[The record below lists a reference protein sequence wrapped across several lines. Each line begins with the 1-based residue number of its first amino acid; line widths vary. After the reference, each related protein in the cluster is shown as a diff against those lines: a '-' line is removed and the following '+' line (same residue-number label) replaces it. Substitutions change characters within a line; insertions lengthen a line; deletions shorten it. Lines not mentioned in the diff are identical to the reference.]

1 MKRWIGAVEVFLLL
15 AACALHGAKAGHYA
29 DFYPLNG
36 TFQNFNPVRRLLDG
50 QVPYRDFV
58 DYLGLGHL
66 YGGGVCTAL
75 LGGDYRASLTAF
87 SFLTIL
93 SLAFT
98 LAVIGGVILREKT
111 AALVFSSVFLFVLL
125 IRPSLF
131 LRVPG
136 VTETIASAAAGAL
149 RTGNSARFVRG
160 MILPLSCFMLLG
172 VFNVAGRMRSAQKGF
187 AAVCGAALVS
197 GFSFVWSNDYGIS
210 CWVCIAV
217 MTFWIILART
227 RDMGRALLG
236 AGVETALSLAGI
248 YVCIQIVTLGHFPQW
263 AESVLGTG
271 GYQAWYFNSAKS
283 YYLYD
288 VDVSPAVAAQA
299 LVCLLYLAKLFA
311 ESGNREAILRYG
323 IPAFANMTGFCAVN
337 EYKLLSGN
345 NSREMALSILLI
357 TYFFEVCNF
366 IRSRLKKNCI
376 EGILLTGTMTVGGL
390 WISFTL
396 KNEMVFWR
404 QTDKDGTYIAQMGG
418 NMTAL
423 YPDLEE
429 ASDFLNKEPFFA
441 TYASAQEVMEDTYQP
456 SGVDYI
462 IHVLGD
468 KPREEY
474 LKAFREED
482 FRYAATMKEEY
493 TLWEFWVQRANW
505 FFYRELY
512 GNWHPVYANTY
523 EMYWERNGRED
534 NRAGSGCSISVEDM
548 DNGAKKIAVRTDR
561 DINGIADLYVEY
573 HVQKNGG
580 PGSWLL
586 FQSMVRVQNTGTV
599 YTVGSEW
606 YESNYLRP
614 SGGEYIPV
622 PVTDGYG
629 EVILSSC
636 PEGDTSLEIHETL
649 CRDIFTV
656 TFDYVEVQDIAAIEG
671 ETAFCVKRVP
681 RAEKAVE
688 NARYAVVDGRSYGID
703 EIKSD
708 DDYLYLLFTDESMV
722 TDREGKLPGGGNMI
736 RIVR

>member
-1 MKRWIGAVEVFLLL
+1 M
-15 AACALHGAKAGHYA
+15 
-29 DFYPLNG
+29 
-36 TFQNFNPVRRLLDG
+36 
-50 QVPYRDFV
+50 
-58 DYLGLGHL
+58 
-66 YGGGVCTAL
+66 
-75 LGGDYRASLTAF
+75 
-87 SFLTIL
+87 
-93 SLAFT
+93 
-98 LAVIGGVILREKT
+98 
-111 AALVFSSVFLFVLL
+111 
-125 IRPSLF
+125 
-131 LRVPG
+131 
-136 VTETIASAAAGAL
+136 
-149 RTGNSARFVRG
+149 
-160 MILPLSCFMLLG
+160 
-172 VFNVAGRMRSAQKGF
+172 
-187 AAVCGAALVS
+187 
-197 GFSFVWSNDYGIS
+197 
-210 CWVCIAV
+210 
-217 MTFWIILART
+217 
-227 RDMGRALLG
+227 
-236 AGVETALSLAGI
+236 
-248 YVCIQIVTLGHFPQW
+248 
-263 AESVLGTG
+263 
-271 GYQAWYFNSAKS
+271 
-283 YYLYD
+283 YD

-366 IRSRLKKNCI
+366 IRSRLNKNCI
-376 EGILLTGTMTVGGL
+376 KGILLTGTMTVGGL
-390 WISFTL
+390 WI
-396 KNEMVFWR
+396 
-404 QTDKDGTYIAQMGG
+404 Y
-418 NMTAL
+418 
-423 YPDLEE
+423 
-429 ASDFLNKEPFFA
+429 
-441 TYASAQEVMEDTYQP
+441 
-456 SGVDYI
+456 
-462 IHVLGD
+462 VLGD

-548 DNGAKKIAVRTDR
+548 DDDAKKIAVRTDR

-580 PGSWLL
+580 LGSWLL
-586 FQSMVRVQNTGTV
+586 LQSMVRVQNTGTV
-599 YTVGSEW
+599 YAVGSEW

-629 EVILSSC
+629 EVVLSSC
-636 PEGDTSLEIHETL
+636 PEGDTSLEIHETS

-656 TFDYVEVQDIAAIEG
+656 TFDYVEVQDIAAIGG

-688 NARYAVVDGRSYGID
+688 NARYAVVDGSAYGID

-708 DDYLYLLFTDESMV
+708 DDYLYLLLTDESMV
-722 TDREGKLPGGGNMI
+722 TGREGKLPGGGNMI